1 MNCKLEIVLR
11 KISRFP
17 NLENV
22 YVGLVTFMTLFL
34 LILVAKTVSLKT
46 HKNENN
52 YYNNLISL
60 S

>member
-1 MNCKLEIVLR
+1 MLR

-17 NLENV
+17 ILENV
-22 YVGLVTFMTLFL
+22 YVGLITFLFL
-34 LILVAKTVSLKT
+34 LILVAKIVSIKT

-52 YYNNLISL
+52 YYNNLISI